1 MVTRIKTRSL
11 NPQLRAKL
19 LAELHQAQEL
29 SAWLTPES
37 LHEVADRLGLT
48 VGQVFSTAS
57 FYSMYK
63 FHPQG
68 RFRIQVCEGLSCYLM
83 GGAEPIIEYINKKLQ
98 MNGEDISPDG
108 KYSLEIVQ
116 CLAACDLAPAIR
128 VNEDLYGNISQ
139 ESLDELLS
147 DLSSRD

>member
-37 LHEVADRLGLT
+37 VHEVADRLGLT

-68 RFRIQVCEGLSCYLM
+68 RFRIQVCEGLSCYLV
-83 GGAEPIIEYINKKLQ
+83 GGAEPIIKYIKKKLQ